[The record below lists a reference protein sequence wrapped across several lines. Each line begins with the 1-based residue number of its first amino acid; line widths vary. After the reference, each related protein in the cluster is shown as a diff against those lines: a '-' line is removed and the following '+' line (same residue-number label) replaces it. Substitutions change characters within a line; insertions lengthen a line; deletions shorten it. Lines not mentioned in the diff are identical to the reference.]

1 MKFQIIFPSTKIY
14 GFKNSLF
21 KKYLFIY
28 LFILTKSFHNIYIFK
43 KQRNF
48 KRLLIRPMI
57 DKLKTIT

>member
-1 MKFQIIFPSTKIY
+1 MKFQTIFSSTKIY

-21 KKYLFIY
+21 KKYLFI
-28 LFILTKSFHNIYIFK
+28 FLTKSFHNIYIFK